1 MTRIMRLASRP
12 FAIPAQRRNSHLLH
26 LRLPPGRA
34 WLIKGLMFLAFAA
47 LDAAQQRASQLALD
61 HDRLQVELRALSVPS
76 RIESLA
82 RGQLGMVPITPA
94 RSDYVSAAQLPGLP
108 PSIPTR

>member
-1 MTRIMRLASRP
+1 MIRVNLLLLVLAVACAMSLVR
-12 FAIPAQRRNSHLLH
+12 AQYEARR
-26 LRLPPGRA
+26 G
-34 WLIKGLMFLAFAA
+34 FAA
-47 LDAAQQRASQLALD
+47 LDAAQQRATQLALD
-61 HDRLQVELRALSVPS
+61 HDRLQVEVRALSVPS

>member
-1 MTRIMRLASRP
+1 MIRVNLLLLVLAVAWAMSLVR
-12 FAIPAQRRNSHLLH
+12 AQYEARRS
-26 LRLPPGRA
+26 
-34 WLIKGLMFLAFAA
+34 FAA
-47 LDAAQQRASQLALD
+47 LDAAQQRATQLALD
-61 HDRLQVELRALSVPS
+61 HDRLQVEVRALSVPS

>member
-1 MTRIMRLASRP
+1 MIRVNLLLLVLAVACAMSLVR
-12 FAIPAQRRNSHLLH
+12 AQYEARRS
-26 LRLPPGRA
+26 
-34 WLIKGLMFLAFAA
+34 FAA
-47 LDAAQQRASQLALD
+47 LDAAQQRAAQLELD

-108 PSIPTR
+108 ASIPTR